1 MSSLYRIFSSP
12 EEINQQTDEALINGL
27 QSQFPIENKH
37 YLINLSNPY
46 ADKKYFDHEDEKDA
60 ILRSRSLTY
69 PIRGDLTLISKA
81 TGKVIDEEKNF
92 PLMDS
97 FTLTGKHTV
106 VYNGNN
112 YAIANQL
119 QLRPGIYTR
128 RGKTGELEAHVNTG
142 TGRSFTITLEPKT
155 SLFYLNVASSSIP
168 LAPLLTRVFNIN
180 PAEVT
185 KYIPKPVWQA
195 NLESTQGK
203 ETKIINDLFAK
214 LVSTSIQ
221 RKGVAVED
229 KPLYLQQALESSE
242 LSAKTTK
249 ITLGKEINSVTSEAI
264 LLALRNLVDV
274 QIGEK
279 EEDNRDSLQFKRVQ
293 NLPDYLTRRFAL
305 EHQSVVKIKN
315 KLSFNLEKLSA
326 TNPKIRDAIPSKPF
340 SKIYSSYILESP
352 LSSPPSETNPIESL
366 EHVGK
371 VTVLGEDEGGIS
383 SERGVPMP
391 ARNIDPSHL
400 GIIDPSRTP
409 ESSHAGIDQ
418 RFTID
423 AHRDREGNLYSR
435 VRNKAGK
442 IVDLSVLD
450 MMNSVIGFPNQ
461 KGDVVQVQDKGELT
475 ELPRSKVDYWIPS
488 STSLYTITTNLVPF
502 LNSNHPGRLTMA
514 GKAIPQAL
522 SLVNREQPLVQ
533 TLAGNGVPFVKSLG
547 HIITNKSPVEGTI
560 MEIGPTSISIKD
572 HETKKTIVQKLVK
585 NLPFNMKGFLDDET
599 PLVAV
604 GDKVKK
610 NQILFDN
617 NYSKDGALAL
627 GKNLMVA
634 YMPYKGYNHEDG
646 IIISKSAAES
656 MSSHHAYKVDYDV
669 LENSILK
676 KPLLRRYFPGK
687 FTKEQLDI
695 LDDKGF
701 PLVGSVIKHGD
712 PVYAV
717 LERREPSPEDKMLGR
732 LHKTLVNPYRL
743 VTEIWNH
750 DEPGTVVDAHTASKS
765 VRILLRSI
773 KPLEIGDKLTGLH
786 GNKGIV
792 SLILEDHKMPF
803 NKESGKPVDL
813 LLNPASVTSRINL
826 GQLLET
832 AAGKIAQKTGKP
844 YLVENFSNDSNL
856 ATISKELKEH
866 GIKDTEELIEPSS
879 NKSYGQVLTGPQYIL
894 KLYKTTDSNY
904 SARNT
909 GAYDNILQPVKGG
922 EEGSKAVGYMEFL
935 GLLGSNARKNLKEI
949 GTLKSEENS
958 DYWSKFLTGQPL
970 PKPRSTFATQKF
982 FDYLHGSGIKT
993 SVENGKITVSP
1004 LTDHDIVTMSNGEI
1018 IEPLMISSKNME
1030 SEDTG
1035 LFDTAIT
1042 GGLKGKNW
1050 SHYTLAEPIVNP
1062 IFENPVKALLN
1073 ISTDEFAGIAS
1084 GTHGVRKTG
1093 KNSYDLVDSTT
1104 GEHKRSF
1111 IFGPTEKQAASKE
1124 EPILVGGPAFQE
1136 MLSGIDVA
1144 EHIASLREEIPVTKS
1159 VSKKDKL
1166 IKQLRFLHG
1175 LKKTGLDPETA
1186 YIIHNMP
1193 VIPPISRPVTMR
1205 GGNSLEYADINQLY
1219 KDHMLVNKSLK
1230 GVVDLLPPGSLVA
1243 ERKDLYNGARAVMG
1257 LSEAISGASRGR
1269 KLKGLLWQIGGEG
1282 GPKGGLFQDKL
1293 LKKKQ
1298 DFSGRATI
1306 YAEPNLGFNELAVP
1320 KEALWTM
1327 YKYHIIRDMVK
1338 KGYNYIDAEKAWTAR
1353 NDSAMGSFS
1362 KLTKDIPILMNRAPT
1377 LMKSNISAYYPIPV
1391 EGRTIGVNPLHLGLI
1406 SGDYDGDA
1414 VSLYLP
1420 MTSEAIDEA
1429 KTKMLPQHQI
1439 YDYRK
1444 GFGSTLMAPA
1454 HEAILGSVHLT
1465 EPNTGKE
1472 VKHFKSEADVLEALK
1487 NGTITEDHPIIIKG
1501 K

>member
-1 MSSLYRIFSSP
+1 MTELYRIFSSP
-12 EEINQQTDEALINGL
+12 EEINKQTDEALIKGL

-37 YLINLSNPY
+37 YSLTLNNVY
-46 ADKKYFDHEDEKDA
+46 ADKKYFDHEDEKEA
-60 ILRSRSLTY
+60 ILKSRSLTY
-69 PIRGDLTLISKA
+69 PIRGDITLTNKA
-81 TGKVIDEEKNF
+81 TGKVVDQEKNF
-92 PLMDS
+92 SLMDA
-97 FTLTGKHTV
+97 FALTGKHTV

-128 RGKTGELEAHVNTG
+128 SKDTGELEAHVNTG
-142 TGRSFTITLEPKT
+142 TGRSFSITLEPKT
-155 SLFYLNVASSSIP
+155 SLFYLKVASSSIP
-168 LAPLLTRVFNIN
+168 LAPLLTTVFQV
-180 PAEVT
+180 PTSEVT
-185 KYIPKPVWQA
+185 KYIPKEVWAA
-195 NLESTQGK
+195 NVAATEGK
-203 ETKIINDLFAK
+203 ENKIVNDLFGK
-214 LVSTSIQ
+214 LVDRAIQ
-221 RKGVAVED
+221 RKGVEGSD
-229 KPLYLQQALESSE
+229 KAIYLRQALESSE

-249 ITLGKEINSVTSEAI
+249 ITLGKEITSVTSEAI
-264 LLALRNLVDV
+264 LSALKNLVDV
-274 QIGEK
+274 HTGEK

-293 NLPDYLTRRFAL
+293 NLPDYLSRRFEK

-315 KLSFNLEKLSA
+315 KLAFNLEKISS

-340 SKIYSSYILESP
+340 SKIFSSYILDSP

-371 VTVLGEDEGGIS
+371 VTVLGEAEGGIS
-383 SERGVPMP
+383 SELGVPMS

-418 RFTID
+418 RFAID
-423 AHRDREGNLYSR
+423 AKRDREGNLYT
-435 VRNKAGK
+435 
-442 IVDLSVLD
+442 IVKDKKGNLKDLSVID
-450 MMNSVIGFPNQ
+450 MMSSVVGFPNQ
-461 KGDVVQVQDKGELT
+461 KGDIVQVQDHGELK
-475 ELPRSKVDYWIPS
+475 ELPRSQVDYWIPN

-533 TLAGNGVPFVKSLG
+533 TVTGKGIPFVKALG
-547 HIITNKSPVEGTI
+547 QIITNKSPIDGTI
-560 MEIGPTSISIKD
+560 TEIGSNSITIRD
-572 HETKKTIVQKLVK
+572 DETKKLIKRKLVK
-585 NLPFNMKGFLDDET
+585 NLPFNMKGFLDDEK

-610 NQILFDN
+610 DQILFDN
-617 NYSKDGALAL
+617 NYSKDGVLAL
-627 GKNLMVA
+627 GKNLTVA

-669 LENSILK
+669 LESSVLK

-687 FTKEQLDI
+687 FTKEQMDI

-701 PLVGSVIKHGD
+701 PVVGSVIKHGD

-717 LERREPSPEDKMLGR
+717 LEKREPSPEDKMLGR

-750 DEPGTVVDAHTASKS
+750 DEPGTVVDAHTESKDI
-765 VRILLRSI
+765 RILLRSI

-792 SLILEDHKMPF
+792 SLILPDDKMPYK
-803 NKESGKPVDL
+803 KETGEPVDL

-832 AAGKIAQKTGKP
+832 AAAKIAVKTGKP
-844 YLVENFSNDSNL
+844 YLVANFEHDNNL
-856 ATISKELKEH
+856 KAISEELKKH
-866 GIKDTEELIEPSS
+866 KISDTDELIEPSS
-879 NKSYGQVLTGPQYIL
+879 NKSYGKILVGPQYIL

-909 GAYDNILQPVKGG
+909 GAYDNVLQPVKGG
-922 EEGSKAVGYMEFL
+922 EEGSKAVGYMEML

-949 GTLKSEENS
+949 STIKAEENS
-958 DYWSKFLTGQPL
+958 DYWAKFLTGQPL

-993 SVENGKITVSP
+993 NIENGKLHIGP
-1004 LTDHDIVTMSNGEI
+1004 LTDHDIITMSNGEI
-1018 IEPLMISSKNME
+1018 IEPLKISSKNME
-1030 SEDTG
+1030 PEDTG
-1035 LFDTAIT
+1035 LYDTAIT

-1050 SHYTLAEPIVNP
+1050 SHYTLAEAIVNP
-1062 IFENPVKALLN
+1062 IFENPVKSLLGL
-1073 ISTDEFAGIAS
+1073 STSEFEDIAS
-1084 GTHGVRKTG
+1084 GTKGIKKTG
-1093 KNSYDLVDSTT
+1093 KNSYDIVNPMT
-1104 GEHKRSF
+1104 GEHHRSLF
-1111 IFGPTEKQAASKE
+1111 LKDHEKTAAKE
-1124 EPILVGGPAFQE
+1124 DNEPLVGGPAFAE
-1136 MLSGIDVA
+1136 MLANVDVNKQISA
-1144 EHIASLREEIPVTKS
+1144 LKDEIPMTKS
-1159 VSKKDKL
+1159 ISKKDKL
-1166 IKQLRFLHG
+1166 IKELRFLSG
-1175 LKKTGLDPETA
+1175 LKKSGLDPEEA
-1186 YIIHNMP
+1186 YILHNMP
-1193 VIPPISRPVTMR
+1193 VIPPISRPVTMM
-1205 GGNSLEYADINQLY
+1205 GGNRLEYADVNQLY
-1219 KDHMLVNKSLK
+1219 TDHMNVSNRLK
-1230 GVVDLLPPGSLVA
+1230 GVVDILPPENLIA
-1243 ERKDLYNGARAVMG
+1243 ERKDLYNGAKAVMG
-1257 LSEAISGASRGR
+1257 LSEAISGASRGK
-1269 KLKGLLWQIGGEG
+1269 KLRGLLWQISGDGS
-1282 GPKGGLFQDKL
+1282 PKGGLFQDKL

-1306 YAEPNLGFNELAVP
+1306 YAEPNLGFNELAIP

-1327 YKYHIIRDMVK
+1327 YKYHIIRDLVK
-1338 KGYNYIDAEKAWTAR
+1338 KGYNYVDAEKAWVAR
-1353 NDSAMGSFS
+1353 NESAMGSFS

-1420 MTSEAIDEA
+1420 MTSEAIEEA

-1444 GFGSTLMAPA
+1444 GFGATLIAPG

-1465 EPNTGKE
+1465 EPDEKLKPKIYNTE
-1472 VKHFKSEADVLEALK
+1472 EEVLEDLK
-1487 NGTITEDHPIIIKG
+1487 AGNIAENHPIIIRAK
-1501 K
+1501 